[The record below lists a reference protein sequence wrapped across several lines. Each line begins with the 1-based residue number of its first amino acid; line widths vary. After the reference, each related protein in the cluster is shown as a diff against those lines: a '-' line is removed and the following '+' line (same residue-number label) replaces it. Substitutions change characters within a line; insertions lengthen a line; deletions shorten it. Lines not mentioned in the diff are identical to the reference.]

1 MLQFI
6 ASNINS
12 IFTIIAVLFVI
23 GIIGLLFCTTM
34 PYYDEYF
41 DIFGIITLLSAIV
54 GLTLLFNISKPY
66 PVSNAPWKTIY
77 KNNLNAN
84 VQINYE
90 DSDDSSDKYSLD
102 TGKRGKARQSI
113 QKFQSR
119 LKEADVFSSVQL
131 NVTKDD
137 DSVAKT
143 VMLENK
149 NLITKDIDLNNA
161 RIAKIEYRPLDGET
175 RKVFGVKGKTES
187 TNKDGEIRIT
197 FKSNNNKQLENL
209 FKD

>member
-23 GIIGLLFCTTM
+23 GIIGLLFCATM

-41 DIFGIITLLSAIV
+41 DTFGIITLLSAIV

-102 TGKRGKARQSI
+102 TGKARQSI

-131 NVTKDD
+131 TVTKDD

>member
-1 MLQFI
+1 MLEFI
-6 ASNINS
+6 ALNINS
-12 IFTIIAVLFVI
+12 ISTIIVVLFVI
-23 GIIGLLFCTTM
+23 GIIGTLFCATN
-34 PYYDEYF
+34 PYYNEHGDT
-41 DIFGIITLLSAIV
+41 FGIITLLSAIV

-102 TGKRGKARQSI
+102 TGKARQSI

-131 NVTKDD
+131 TVTKDD

-161 RIAKIEYRPLDGET
+161 RIAKIEYRQLDGET

-209 FKD
+209 FND

>member
-1 MLQFI
+1 MLKFI
-6 ASNINS
+6 ALNINS
-12 IFTIIAVLFVI
+12 ISTIIAVLFVI
-23 GIIGLLFCTTM
+23 GIIGVLFCATN
-34 PYYDEYF
+34 PYYNEHGDT
-41 DIFGIITLLSAIV
+41 FGIITLLSAIV

-66 PVSNAPWKTIY
+66 PVSNGPWKTIY
-77 KNNLNAN
+77 KNDLNAN
-84 VQINYE
+84 IQINYE
-90 DSDDSSDKYSLD
+90 DSDDSSDKYSLE
-102 TGKRGKARQSI
+102 TGKTNQSI

-119 LKEADVFSSVQL
+119 LKDADVFSSVQL
-131 NVTKDD
+131 TVTKGD

>member
-1 MLQFI
+1 MLEFI
-6 ASNINS
+6 ALNINS
-12 IFTIIAVLFVI
+12 ISTIIVVLFVI
-23 GIIGLLFCTTM
+23 GIIGVLFCATN
-34 PYYDEYF
+34 PYYNEHGDT
-41 DIFGIITLLSAIV
+41 FGIITLLSAIV

-77 KNNLNAN
+77 KNDLNAN
-84 VQINYE
+84 IQINYE
-90 DSDDSSDKYSLD
+90 DSDDPSDKYSLD
-102 TGKRGKARQSI
+102 TGKTNQNI

-131 NVTKDD
+131 TVTKGD

>member
-1 MLQFI
+1 MLKFI

-12 IFTIIAVLFVI
+12 ISTIIAILFAIGVI
-23 GIIGLLFCTTM
+23 GTLFCATM
-34 PYYDEYF
+34 PYYEEYL
-41 DIFGIITLLSAIV
+41 DKFGIIALLSAIV

-77 KNNLNAN
+77 KNDLNAN
-84 VQINYE
+84 IQINYK
-90 DSDDSSDKYSLD
+90 DSDDSSDKYSLE
-102 TGKRGKARQSI
+102 TGKTNQSI
-113 QKFQSR
+113 QKFQSQ

-131 NVTKDD
+131 TVTKGN
-137 DSVAKT
+137 DSIAKT

-149 NLITKDIDLNNA
+149 NLIAKNVDLNNA
-161 RIAKIEYRPLDGET
+161 RIVKIEYRPLDGET

-187 TNKDGEIRIT
+187 TNKDGEIRII

>member
-1 MLQFI
+1 MLEFI

-23 GIIGLLFCTTM
+23 GIIGVLFCATN
-34 PYYDEYF
+34 PYYNEHGDT
-41 DIFGIITLLSAIV
+41 FGIITLLSAIV

-66 PVSNAPWKTIY
+66 PVSNAQWKTIY

-84 VQINYE
+84 IQINYE
-90 DSDDSSDKYSLD
+90 DYDDSSDKYSLE
-102 TGKRGKARQSI
+102 TGKTNQSI

-131 NVTKDD
+131 TVTKGD

>member
-1 MLQFI
+1 MLKFI

-12 IFTIIAVLFVI
+12 ISTIIAILFAIGVI
-23 GIIGLLFCTTM
+23 GTLFCATM
-34 PYYDEYF
+34 PYYEEYL
-41 DIFGIITLLSAIV
+41 DKFGIIALLSAIV

-77 KNNLNAN
+77 KNDLNAN
-84 VQINYE
+84 IQINYK
-90 DSDDSSDKYSLD
+90 DSDDSSDKYSLE
-102 TGKRGKARQSI
+102 TGKTNQSI
-113 QKFQSR
+113 QKFQSQ

-131 NVTKDD
+131 TVTKGN
-137 DSVAKT
+137 DSIAKT

-149 NLITKDIDLNNA
+149 NLIAKNIDLNDA
-161 RIAKIEYRPLDGET
+161 RIVKIEYRPLDGET

-187 TNKDGEIRIT
+187 TNKDGEIRII

>member
-23 GIIGLLFCTTM
+23 GIIGLLFCATM

-41 DIFGIITLLSAIV
+41 DTFGIITLLSAIV

-102 TGKRGKARQSI
+102 TGKTTQNV

-119 LKEADVFSSVQL
+119 LKEADVFSDVQL
-131 NVTKDD
+131 TVTKDD
-137 DSVAKT
+137 DSVTKT
-143 VMLENK
+143 IMLENK

>member
-1 MLQFI
+1 MLKFI
-6 ASNINS
+6 ALNINS
-12 IFTIIAVLFVI
+12 ISTIIVVLFVI
-23 GIIGLLFCTTM
+23 GIIGVLFCATN
-34 PYYDEYF
+34 PYYNEHGDT
-41 DIFGIITLLSAIV
+41 FGIITLLSAIV

-84 VQINYE
+84 IQINYE
-90 DSDDSSDKYSLD
+90 DSDDSSDKYSLE
-102 TGKRGKARQSI
+102 TGKTNQSI

-131 NVTKDD
+131 TVTKGD
-137 DSVAKT
+137 DSIAKT

-197 FKSNNNKQLENL
+197 LKSNNNKQLENL

>member
-23 GIIGLLFCTTM
+23 GIIGLLFCATM

-41 DIFGIITLLSAIV
+41 YIFGIITLLSAIV

-90 DSDDSSDKYSLD
+90 DSDDSSDKYSLH
-102 TGKRGKARQSI
+102 TGKARQSI

-131 NVTKDD
+131 TVTKDD

-161 RIAKIEYRPLDGET
+161 RIAKIEYRQLDGET

>member
-1 MLQFI
+1 MLKFI
-6 ASNINS
+6 ALNINS
-12 IFTIIAVLFVI
+12 ISTIIAVLFVI
-23 GIIGLLFCTTM
+23 GIIGVLFCATN
-34 PYYDEYF
+34 PYYNEHGDT
-41 DIFGIITLLSAIV
+41 FGIITLLSAIV

-77 KNNLNAN
+77 KNDLNAN

-90 DSDDSSDKYSLD
+90 DFDDSSDKYSLE
-102 TGKRGKARQSI
+102 TGKTNQSV

-119 LKEADVFSSVQL
+119 LKEADIFSNVQL
-131 NVTKDD
+131 TVTKGN

-149 NLITKDIDLNNA
+149 NLITKNVDLNNA
-161 RIAKIEYRPLDGET
+161 RIVKIEYRPLEGET

-197 FKSNNNKQLENL
+197 VKSNNNKQLENL

>member
-1 MLQFI
+1 MLKFI
-6 ASNINS
+6 ALNINS
-12 IFTIIAVLFVI
+12 ISTIIAVLFVI
-23 GIIGLLFCTTM
+23 GIIGVLFCATN
-34 PYYDEYF
+34 PYYNEHGDT
-41 DIFGIITLLSAIV
+41 FGIITLLSAIV

-84 VQINYE
+84 IQINYE
-90 DSDDSSDKYSLD
+90 DSDDSSDKYSLE
-102 TGKRGKARQSI
+102 TGKTNQSI

-119 LKEADVFSSVQL
+119 LKEADVFSNVQL
-131 NVTKDD
+131 TVTKGN

-149 NLITKDIDLNNA
+149 NLITKNVNLNNA

-197 FKSNNNKQLENL
+197 LKSNNNKQLENL

>member
-1 MLQFI
+1 MLEFI
-6 ASNINS
+6 ALNINS
-12 IFTIIAVLFVI
+12 ISTIIVVLFVI
-23 GIIGLLFCTTM
+23 GIIGTLFCATN
-34 PYYDEYF
+34 PYYNEHGDT
-41 DIFGIITLLSAIV
+41 FGIITLLSAIV

-102 TGKRGKARQSI
+102 TGKARQSI

-131 NVTKDD
+131 TVTKDD

-197 FKSNNNKQLENL
+197 FKSNNNKQLEAL

>member
-23 GIIGLLFCTTM
+23 GIIGLLFCATM

-77 KNNLNAN
+77 KNDLNAN
-84 VQINYE
+84 IQINYE
-90 DSDDSSDKYSLD
+90 DSDDPSDKYSLD
-102 TGKRGKARQSI
+102 TGKTNQNI

-131 NVTKDD
+131 TVTKGD
-137 DSVAKT
+137 DSIAKT

>member
-1 MLQFI
+1 MLKFI
-6 ASNINS
+6 ALNINS

-23 GIIGLLFCTTM
+23 GIIGVLFCATN
-34 PYYDEYF
+34 PYYNEHGDK
-41 DIFGIITLLSAIV
+41 FGIITLSSAIV

-77 KNNLNAN
+77 KNDLNAN
-84 VQINYE
+84 IQINYE
-90 DSDDSSDKYSLD
+90 DSDDSSDKYSLE
-102 TGKRGKARQSI
+102 TGKTNQSI

-131 NVTKDD
+131 TVTKGD
-137 DSVAKT
+137 DSIAKT

-149 NLITKDIDLNNA
+149 NLIAKNVDPNNA
-161 RIAKIEYRPLDGET
+161 RIVKIEYRPLDGET
-175 RKVFGVKGKTES
+175 QKVFGVKGKTEA

-197 FKSNNNKQLENL
+197 VKSNNNKQLENL

>member
-1 MLQFI
+1 MLKFI
-6 ASNINS
+6 ALNINS
-12 IFTIIAVLFVI
+12 ISTIIAILFVI
-23 GIIGLLFCTTM
+23 GIIGVLFCATN
-34 PYYDEYF
+34 PYYNEHGDT
-41 DIFGIITLLSAIV
+41 FGIITLLSAIV

-84 VQINYE
+84 IQINYE

-102 TGKRGKARQSI
+102 TGKTRQSI
-113 QKFQSR
+113 QKFQSQ
-119 LKEADVFSSVQL
+119 LKEADVFSNVQL
-131 NVTKDD
+131 TVTKGN
-137 DSVAKT
+137 DSITKT

-161 RIAKIEYRPLDGET
+161 RIVKIEYRPLDGET
-175 RKVFGVKGKTES
+175 RKVFGAKGKTES
-187 TNKDGEIRIT
+187 TSKEGEIRIT
-197 FKSNNNKQLENL
+197 FISNNDKQLENL

>member
-1 MLQFI
+1 MLKFI
-6 ASNINS
+6 ALNINS
-12 IFTIIAVLFVI
+12 ISTIIAVLFVI
-23 GIIGLLFCTTM
+23 GIIGVLFCATN
-34 PYYDEYF
+34 PYYNEHGDT
-41 DIFGIITLLSAIV
+41 FGIITLLSAIV

-77 KNNLNAN
+77 KNDLNAN
-84 VQINYE
+84 IQINYE
-90 DSDDSSDKYSLD
+90 DSDDSSDKYSLE
-102 TGKRGKARQSI
+102 TGKTNQSI

-119 LKEADVFSSVQL
+119 LKEANVFSNVQL
-131 NVTKDD
+131 TVTKGN

-149 NLITKDIDLNNA
+149 NLITKNVNLNNA
-161 RIAKIEYRPLDGET
+161 RIVKIEYRPLDGET
-175 RKVFGVKGKTES
+175 RKVFGIKGKTES

-197 FKSNNNKQLENL
+197 VKSNNNKQLENL

>member
-1 MLQFI
+1 MLEFI
-6 ASNINS
+6 ALNINS
-12 IFTIIAVLFVI
+12 ISTIIVVLFVI
-23 GIIGLLFCTTM
+23 GIIGTLFCATN
-34 PYYDEYF
+34 PYYNEHGDT
-41 DIFGIITLLSAIV
+41 FGIITLLSAIV

-102 TGKRGKARQSI
+102 TGKSRQSI

-131 NVTKDD
+131 TVTKDD

-187 TNKDGEIRIT
+187 TNKDSEIRIT

>member
-1 MLQFI
+1 MLKFI
-6 ASNINS
+6 ALNINS

-23 GIIGLLFCTTM
+23 GIIGVLFCATN
-34 PYYDEYF
+34 PYYNEHGDT
-41 DIFGIITLLSAIV
+41 FGIITLLSAIV

-84 VQINYE
+84 IQINYE
-90 DSDDSSDKYSLD
+90 DSDDSSDKYSLE
-102 TGKRGKARQSI
+102 TGKTNQSI
-113 QKFQSR
+113 QKFQSQ

-131 NVTKDD
+131 TVTKGNN
-137 DSVAKT
+137 SIAKT

-149 NLITKDIDLNNA
+149 NLIAKNVDLNNA
-161 RIAKIEYRPLDGET
+161 RIVKIEYRPLDGET
-175 RKVFGVKGKTES
+175 RKVFGIKGKTES

-197 FKSNNNKQLENL
+197 LKSNNDKQLENL

>member
-1 MLQFI
+1 MLEFI
-6 ASNINS
+6 ALNINS
-12 IFTIIAVLFVI
+12 ISTIIVVLFVI
-23 GIIGLLFCTTM
+23 GIIGTLFCATN
-34 PYYDEYF
+34 PYYNEHGDT
-41 DIFGIITLLSAIV
+41 FGIITLLSAIV
-54 GLTLLFNISKPY
+54 GLTLLFNINKPY

-102 TGKRGKARQSI
+102 TGKARQSI

-131 NVTKDD
+131 TVTKDD

>member
-1 MLQFI
+1 MLKFI
-6 ASNINS
+6 ALNINS
-12 IFTIIAVLFVI
+12 ISTIIAVLFVI
-23 GIIGLLFCTTM
+23 GIIGVLFCATN
-34 PYYDEYF
+34 PYYNEHGDT
-41 DIFGIITLLSAIV
+41 FGIITLLSAIV

-77 KNNLNAN
+77 KNDLNAN
-84 VQINYE
+84 IQINYE
-90 DSDDSSDKYSLD
+90 DSDDSSDKYSLE
-102 TGKRGKARQSI
+102 TGKTNQSI

-119 LKEADVFSSVQL
+119 LKKADVFSNVQL
-131 NVTKDD
+131 TVTKGD
-137 DSVAKT
+137 DSIAKT

-175 RKVFGVKGKTES
+175 RKIFGVKGKTES

-197 FKSNNNKQLENL
+197 LKSNNDKQLENL

>member
-12 IFTIIAVLFVI
+12 IFIIIAILFAI
-23 GIIGLLFCTTM
+23 GAIGGTWCATH
-34 PYYDEYF
+34 PYYDEYI
-41 DIFGIITLLSAIV
+41 DTFGIITLLSAIV

-77 KNNLNAN
+77 KNDLNAN
-84 VQINYE
+84 IQINYE
-90 DSDDSSDKYSLD
+90 DSYDSSDKYSLD
-102 TGKRGKARQSI
+102 TGKTNQSI
-113 QKFQSR
+113 QKLQSQ

-131 NVTKDD
+131 TVTKGD

-149 NLITKDIDLNNA
+149 NLIAKNVDLNNA
-161 RIAKIEYRPLDGET
+161 HIVKIEYRPLDGET

-187 TNKDGEIRIT
+187 TTKDGEIRIT
-197 FKSNNNKQLENL
+197 VASNTNKQLENL

>member
-23 GIIGLLFCTTM
+23 GIIGLLFCATM

-77 KNNLNAN
+77 KNDLNAN
-84 VQINYE
+84 IQINYE
-90 DSDDSSDKYSLD
+90 DSDDPSDKYSLD
-102 TGKRGKARQSI
+102 TGKTNQNI

-131 NVTKDD
+131 TVTKGD

>member
-1 MLQFI
+1 MLKFI
-6 ASNINS
+6 ALNINS

-23 GIIGLLFCTTM
+23 GIIGVLFCATN
-34 PYYDEYF
+34 PYYNEHGDK
-41 DIFGIITLLSAIV
+41 FGIITLSSAIV

-77 KNNLNAN
+77 KNDLNAN
-84 VQINYE
+84 IQINYE
-90 DSDDSSDKYSLD
+90 DSDDSSDKYSLE
-102 TGKRGKARQSI
+102 TGKTNQSI

-119 LKEADVFSSVQL
+119 LKEADIFSSVQL
-131 NVTKDD
+131 TVTKGD
-137 DSVAKT
+137 DSIAKT

-149 NLITKDIDLNNA
+149 NLIAKNVDPNNA
-161 RIAKIEYRPLDGET
+161 RIVKIEYRPLDGET
-175 RKVFGVKGKTES
+175 RKVFGVKGKTEA

>member
-1 MLQFI
+1 
-6 ASNINS
+6 
-12 IFTIIAVLFVI
+12 
-23 GIIGLLFCTTM
+23 M

-41 DIFGIITLLSAIV
+41 DTFGIITLLSAIV

-102 TGKRGKARQSI
+102 TGKTTQNV

-119 LKEADVFSSVQL
+119 LKEADVFSDVQL
-131 NVTKDD
+131 TVTKDD

-143 VMLENK
+143 IMLENK

>member
-1 MLQFI
+1 MLKFI

-23 GIIGLLFCTTM
+23 GIIGVLFCATQ
-34 PYYDEYF
+34 PFCDEYF
-41 DIFGIITLLSAIV
+41 DTFGIITLLSAII

-77 KNNLNAN
+77 KNDLNAN
-84 VQINYE
+84 IQINYE
-90 DSDDSSDKYSLD
+90 DYDDSSDKYSLE
-102 TGKRGKARQSI
+102 TGKTNQSI

-131 NVTKDD
+131 TVTKGN
-137 DSVAKT
+137 DSIAKT

-149 NLITKDIDLNNA
+149 NLIAKNVDLNNA
-161 RIAKIEYRPLDGET
+161 RIVKIEYRPLDGET
-175 RKVFGVKGKTES
+175 RKVFGVKGKIES

-197 FKSNNNKQLENL
+197 FRSNNNKQLENL

>member
-1 MLQFI
+1 MLEFI
-6 ASNINS
+6 ALNINS
-12 IFTIIAVLFVI
+12 ISTIIVVLFVI
-23 GIIGLLFCTTM
+23 GIIGTLFCATN
-34 PYYDEYF
+34 PYYNEHGDT
-41 DIFGIITLLSAIV
+41 FGIITLLSAIV

-77 KNNLNAN
+77 KNDLNAN
-84 VQINYE
+84 IQINYE
-90 DSDDSSDKYSLD
+90 DSDDPSDKYSLD
-102 TGKRGKARQSI
+102 TGKTNQNI

-131 NVTKDD
+131 TVTKGD

-197 FKSNNNKQLENL
+197 FISNNDKQLENL

>member
-12 IFTIIAVLFVI
+12 ISAIIAVLFVV
-23 GIIGLLFCTTM
+23 GVMGSCFCAIK
-34 PYYDEYF
+34 PYCDEYA
-41 DIFGIITLLSAIV
+41 DTLATVALLSAIIGV
-54 GLTLLFNISKPY
+54 TLLFNISKPY

-77 KNNLNAN
+77 KNDLNAN
-84 VQINYE
+84 IQIDYK
-90 DSDDSSDKYSLD
+90 DSDDSSDKYTLE
-102 TGKRGKARQSI
+102 TGKTTQNI

-119 LKEADVFSSVQL
+119 LEETNVFSSVQL
-131 NVTKDD
+131 TVTKGD

-149 NLITKDIDLNNA
+149 NLIAKNVDLNNA
-161 RIAKIEYRPLDGET
+161 RIVKIEYRPLNGET

-197 FKSNNNKQLENL
+197 LESNKNKQLENL

>member
-1 MLQFI
+1 MLKFI
-6 ASNINS
+6 ALNINS
-12 IFTIIAVLFVI
+12 ISTIIAVLFVI
-23 GIIGLLFCTTM
+23 GIIGVLFCAAN
-34 PYYDEYF
+34 PYYNEHVDT
-41 DIFGIITLLSAIV
+41 FGNITLLSAIV

-77 KNNLNAN
+77 KNDLNAN
-84 VQINYE
+84 IQINYE
-90 DSDDSSDKYSLD
+90 DSDDSSDKYSLE
-102 TGKRGKARQSI
+102 TGKTNQSI

-119 LKEADVFSSVQL
+119 LKEAGVFSNVQL
-131 NVTKDD
+131 TVTKGN

-149 NLITKDIDLNNA
+149 NLTTKNVDLNNA
-161 RIAKIEYRPLDGET
+161 RIVKIEYRPLDGET

>member
-1 MLQFI
+1 MLKFI
-6 ASNINS
+6 ALNINS
-12 IFTIIAVLFVI
+12 ISTIIAVLFVI
-23 GIIGLLFCTTM
+23 GAIGACYCAIKPF
-34 PYYDEYF
+34 YDEYA
-41 DIFGIITLLSAIV
+41 DTFGIIALSSAIV

-77 KNNLNAN
+77 KNDLNAN
-84 VQINYE
+84 IQINYK
-90 DSDDSSDKYSLD
+90 DSDDSSDKYSLE
-102 TGKRGKARQSI
+102 TEKTNQSI
-113 QKFQSR
+113 QKFQSQ
-119 LKEADVFSSVQL
+119 LKEADVFSHVQL
-131 NVTKDD
+131 TVTKGD

-149 NLITKDIDLNNA
+149 NLIAKNVDPNNA

-197 FKSNNNKQLENL
+197 FKSNTNKQLEAL

>member
-1 MLQFI
+1 MLEFI

-23 GIIGLLFCTTM
+23 GIIGVLFCATN
-34 PYYDEYF
+34 PYYNEHGDT
-41 DIFGIITLLSAIV
+41 FGIITLLSAIV

-77 KNNLNAN
+77 KNDLNAN
-84 VQINYE
+84 IQINYE
-90 DSDDSSDKYSLD
+90 DYDDSSDKYSLE
-102 TGKRGKARQSI
+102 TGKTTQNI
-113 QKFQSR
+113 QKFQSQ

-131 NVTKDD
+131 TVTKGN
-137 DSVAKT
+137 DSIAKT

-149 NLITKDIDLNNA
+149 NLIAKNVDLNNA
-161 RIAKIEYRPLDGET
+161 RIVKIEYRPLDGET

>member
-1 MLQFI
+1 MLKFI
-6 ASNINS
+6 ALNINS
-12 IFTIIAVLFVI
+12 ISTIIAVLFVI
-23 GIIGLLFCTTM
+23 GAIGACYCATKPF
-34 PYYDEYF
+34 YDEYV
-41 DIFGIITLLSAIV
+41 DTFGIIALSSAIV

-77 KNNLNAN
+77 KNDLNAN
-84 VQINYE
+84 IQINYK
-90 DSDDSSDKYSLD
+90 DSDDSSDKYSLE
-102 TGKRGKARQSI
+102 TGKTNQSI
-113 QKFQSR
+113 QKFQSQ
-119 LKEADVFSSVQL
+119 LKEADVFNSVQL
-131 NVTKDD
+131 TVTKGN
-137 DSVAKT
+137 DSIAKT

-149 NLITKDIDLNNA
+149 NLIAKNVDLNNA
-161 RIAKIEYRPLDGET
+161 RIVKIEYRPLDGET

>member
-12 IFTIIAVLFVI
+12 ISAIIAVLFAV
-23 GIIGLLFCTTM
+23 GVMGSCFCAIK
-34 PYYDEYF
+34 PYCDEYA
-41 DIFGIITLLSAIV
+41 DTLATVALLSAIIGV
-54 GLTLLFNISKPY
+54 TLLFNISKPY

-77 KNNLNAN
+77 KNDLNAN
-84 VQINYE
+84 IQIDYK
-90 DSDDSSDKYSLD
+90 DSDDSSDKYTLE
-102 TGKRGKARQSI
+102 TGKTTQNI

-119 LKEADVFSSVQL
+119 LEEANVFSSVQL
-131 NVTKDD
+131 TVTKGD

-149 NLITKDIDLNNA
+149 NLIAKNVDLNNA
-161 RIAKIEYRPLDGET
+161 RIVKIEYRPLEGET
-175 RKVFGVKGKTES
+175 RKVFGIKGKTES

-197 FKSNNNKQLENL
+197 FESNNNKQLENL

>member
-12 IFTIIAVLFVI
+12 ISAIIAVLFVVGVI
-23 GIIGLLFCTTM
+23 GSCFCAIK
-34 PYYDEYF
+34 PYCDEYA
-41 DIFGIITLLSAIV
+41 DTLATVALLSAIIGV
-54 GLTLLFNISKPY
+54 TLLFNISKPY

-77 KNNLNAN
+77 KNDLNAN
-84 VQINYE
+84 IQIDYK
-90 DSDDSSDKYSLD
+90 DSDDSSDKYTLE
-102 TGKRGKARQSI
+102 TGKTTQNI

-119 LKEADVFSSVQL
+119 LEKTNVFSSVQL
-131 NVTKDD
+131 TVTKGD

-149 NLITKDIDLNNA
+149 NLIAKNVDLNNA
-161 RIAKIEYRPLDGET
+161 RIVKIEYRPLNGET

-197 FKSNNNKQLENL
+197 FESNNNKQLENL

>member
-1 MLQFI
+1 MLEFI
-6 ASNINS
+6 ALNINS
-12 IFTIIAVLFVI
+12 ISTIIVVLFVI
-23 GIIGLLFCTTM
+23 GIIGTLFCATN
-34 PYYDEYF
+34 PYYNEHGDT
-41 DIFGIITLLSAIV
+41 FGIITLLSAIV

-90 DSDDSSDKYSLD
+90 DSDDSSDKYSLN
-102 TGKRGKARQSI
+102 TGKARQSI

-131 NVTKDD
+131 TVTKDD

-161 RIAKIEYRPLDGET
+161 RIAKIEYRQLDGET